1 MDALIVGLKWQLLR
15 NGLQRSTPQLVGL
28 IFGGLFGHGDPGAGN
43 RDHVVAFCSGDPCGP
58 GRGGRGSSD
67 LRGPGPVTS
76 TAFSAMSRH
85 RRGREAVSV
94 LVLLL
99 SVGFGLVGSSIM
111 KRLATPGLLAQ
122 VADVLGWTPLGLA
135 WSAPADIV
143 DGAIGPGLLRLGVE
157 VIVLAVTLLAW
168 DALLRNAL
176 ENPRGASGD
185 RASTRDTGLGLG
197 FLLTGFGVASV
208 MSAVQPYPGAGC
220 R

>member
-1 MDALIVGLKWQLLR
+1 M
-15 NGLQRSTPQLVGL
+15 
-28 IFGGLFGHGDPGAGN
+28 
-43 RDHVVAFCSGDPCGP
+43 
-58 GRGGRGSSD
+58 
-67 LRGPGPVTS
+67 
-76 TAFSAMSRH
+76 
-85 RRGREAVSV
+85 

-176 ENPRGASGD
+176 ENPRGACGD